1 MSFVAALPRTSR
13 HLPRLL
19 PPPSLCLSLLRSL
32 LAVACCRGCLLF
44 YLLSQFVSTRAAQR
58 SDNNKNRIRSAYG
71 RESVCNV
78 VSLLHIRITV
88 HSYIP
93 YPLFYHHLAMPYRLP
108 VFSRSFF
115 LFAAAVA
122 LHLMLIK
129 LLSARCLMLIAYAA
143 AAC

>member
-19 PPPSLCLSLLRSL
+19 PPHPSFAPRCLS
-32 LAVACCRGCLLF
+32 VACCRGRLLF

-58 SDNNKNRIRSAYG
+58 GDDNKNRIRSAYG

-88 HSYIP
+88 HSYIL
-93 YPLFYHHLAMPYRLP
+93 YPLSLPPSGNALSPARLP
-108 VFSRSFF
+108 RLPPSAF
-115 LFAAAVA
+115 LAAVA

-129 LLSARCLMLIAYAA
+129 LLSARCLMLIACAA